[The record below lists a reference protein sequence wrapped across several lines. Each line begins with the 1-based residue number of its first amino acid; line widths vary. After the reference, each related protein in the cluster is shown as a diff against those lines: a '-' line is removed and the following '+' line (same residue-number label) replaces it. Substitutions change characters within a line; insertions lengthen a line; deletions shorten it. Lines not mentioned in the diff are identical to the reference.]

1 MRTLKPT
8 MLVLPLLEAGLSVLY
23 VDRDAK
29 RREKVSRINVNGRRA
44 IVISPDDKALAP
56 TAIDVMVSIDGE
68 FPRGDVLG
76 LSGNQRIII
85 ETFPVRATDP

>member
-1 MRTLKPT
+1 MRVLKPT

-29 RREKVSRINVNGRRA
+29 RREKVMRINVNGRKA
-44 IVISPDDKALAP
+44 IAISPRDQGPEK
-56 TAIDVMVSIDGE
+56 TVDVMISIDGE
-68 FPRGDVLG
+68 FPRGDAFG

-85 ETFPVRATDP
+85 ETFPSLSEDV